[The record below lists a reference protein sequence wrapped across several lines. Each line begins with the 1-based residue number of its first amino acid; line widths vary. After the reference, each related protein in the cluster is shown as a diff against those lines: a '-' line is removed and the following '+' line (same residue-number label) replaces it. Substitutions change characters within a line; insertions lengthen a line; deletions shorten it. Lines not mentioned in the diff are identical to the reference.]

1 MPKIIDLPGG
11 FLVASDDDKPIR
23 ILKNADEVYEYLTGC
38 KSSEIRYKVG
48 ENIHDL
54 IDAAAKRNKISAI
67 KALRT
72 MCPGMYLIDAKTLV
86 EAFFGYNPNTP

>member
-23 ILKNADEVYEYLTGC
+23 VLKNADEVYE
-38 KSSEIRYKVG
+38 
-48 ENIHDL
+48 L
-54 IDAAAKRNKISAI
+54 IDAVAKRNKISAI

-72 MCPGMYLIDAKTLV
+72 MCPGMYLIDAMTLV
-86 EAFFGYNPNTP
+86 EAFFGYNPDTP